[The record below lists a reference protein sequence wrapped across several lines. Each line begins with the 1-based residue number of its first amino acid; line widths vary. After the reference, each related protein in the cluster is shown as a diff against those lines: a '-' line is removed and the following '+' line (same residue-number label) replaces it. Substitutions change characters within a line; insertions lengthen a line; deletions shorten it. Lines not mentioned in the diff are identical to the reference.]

1 MEQLI
6 VFRLYCLLVF
16 ESLLIQCLQPIDFFQ
31 KIHYDILV
39 RLFLRLLI
47 SKHKLDVIWAVLSFR
62 LRGDCLIQSLFDKV
76 GIVFNNLLTWNRSRW
91 FRLFHRSSINL
102 FNSISKYPIP
112 KHFDLSQTKIK
123 PTHISRRN
131 SHPNIPHHL
140 LRQIKVLLHKT
151 ICRFKSPK
159 LSPVLTRKR
168 KASLHNKMLHN
179 T

>member
-1 MEQLI
+1 MQQLI
-6 VFRLYCLLVF
+6 VFRLYCLLVLNC
-16 ESLLIQCLQPIDFFQ
+16 LLIQRLQFIYFLQ
-31 KIHYDILV
+31 KIHDNILMC
-39 RLFLRLLI
+39 LFLRFLI
-47 SKHKLDVIWAVLSFR
+47 GKHKLNVIWTMHGFR
-62 LRGDCLIQSLFDKV
+62 LRGNCLIQSLFDKV
-76 GIVFNNLLTWNRSRW
+76 GIVFNNLLTWNRCWW

-123 PTHISRRN
+123 PTPISRRN